1 MTRRTLVALGLAL
14 LCVAPAASHASGP
27 RPDLRGEH
35 AGPPCVRPVVAT
47 AASCT
52 FNVWGHVRD
61 SDGVV
66 HGASV
71 RDGSRSA
78 ATDENGFFDLYIPG
92 PGSYLLW
99 VESRPGC
106 KVPLRVEIDPVAA
119 VREGGVRRD
128 VRLPCT
134 RPTYN
139 AFGFAVVQ
147 KGALVTV
154 ARNGLTHSGRA
165 PGRLEWLEL
174 RDGRRS
180 KPRSF
185 ANTAHDD
192 RDAAGGPTRSGAL
205 MVFWAHFDIDANR
218 WAGMRYVRAAR
229 DGSVEGVIATGSL
242 VSYSPYGPLVVLPSG
257 RLMQTFY
264 GTDGRVDRIYTA
276 FSGDDGRTWSPLQ
289 PIDLRPSFRANEAAA
304 VYLDGRTD
312 DRARLL
318 MVARADGWQ
327 QGRHWYGLV
336 QYASGDG
343 GQTWKRQGLIAVT
356 RSGRESVPWLASL
369 TGGRVALVW
378 ADRTTLTLKR
388 SITRFGDALAMRWR
402 PGIVMYR
409 SKVPLSPHP
418 NVGDF
423 GYPSIAAYGPADTQ
437 RVIVFNDVNPDGCV
451 GYLVD
456 VDVYALPLWAS
467 PNDRPVAISP

>member
-1 MTRRTLVALGLAL
+1 MTRRMPVALGLAL
-14 LCVAPAASHASGP
+14 LFVAPAASHAASP
-27 RPDLRGEH
+27 RPDLRSEQ
-35 AGPPCVRPVVAT
+35 AGAPCVRPVVPT
-47 AASCT
+47 SASCT
-52 FNVWGHVRD
+52 FNVWGHVSD
-61 SDGVV
+61 PDGVV

-71 RDGSRSA
+71 RDGSR
-78 ATDENGFFDLYIPG
+78 TVTTNERGFFDLYVPG
-92 PGSYLLW
+92 PGSYLVW
-99 VESRPGC
+99 IESRPGC
-106 KVPLRVEIDPVAA
+106 KVPLRVDIDPVAA

-154 ARNGLTHSGRA
+154 ARNGLTHSGQA

-174 RDGRRS
+174 RDGERR

-185 ANTAHDD
+185 VNTAHDD
-192 RDAAGGPTRSGAL
+192 RDAAGGLTRSGAL

-229 DGSVEGVIATGSL
+229 DGSVEGVIGTGSL

-264 GTDGRVDRIYTA
+264 GTDGRVDRVYTS
-276 FSGDDGRTWSPLQ
+276 FSGDDGRTWSPIA
-289 PIDLRPSFRANEAAA
+289 PIDLWPSFRANEAAA
-304 VYLDGRTD
+304 VYLDGDSD

-318 MVARADGWQ
+318 MVARADGWSR
-327 QGRHWYGLV
+327 GRHWYGLV
-336 QYASGDG
+336 QYSSGDG
-343 GQTWKRQGLIAVT
+343 GRTWKRHGVIPVT
-356 RSGRESVPWLASL
+356 RSGRESVPWVATL
-369 TGGRVALVW
+369 TGGRIAMVW
-378 ADRTTLTLKR
+378 ADRGTLTLKR
-388 SITRFGDALAMRWR
+388 SIVRFNDALSMRWR
-402 PGIVMYR
+402 SGSVIYR
-409 SKVPLSPHP
+409 SKVPYSPHP

-437 RVIVFNDVNPDGCV
+437 RVIVFNDVNPAGCV

-456 VDVYALPLWAS
+456 VDMVAMPLWGS
-467 PNDRPVAISP
+467 ESERPVAVSP